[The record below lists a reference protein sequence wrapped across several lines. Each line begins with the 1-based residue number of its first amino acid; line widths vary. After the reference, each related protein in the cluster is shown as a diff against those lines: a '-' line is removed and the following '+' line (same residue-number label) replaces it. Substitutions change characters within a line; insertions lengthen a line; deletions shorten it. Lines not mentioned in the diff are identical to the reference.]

1 MIIDAAERPP
11 NPSCPT
17 CDATLTY
24 VDSEISSGAFRPQAA
39 SMPQMPIHYYDCPS
53 CKHLLEVRD
62 EAASRSDPPD
72 LEGLVEPQVDLG
84 QQLRLFRRHR
94 VVHVDLV
101 ARVAHPVA
109 ALGSQSFFNAAHV
122 AGSPSYPPL

>member
-17 CDATLTY
+17 CDALLTY

-53 CKHLLEVRD
+53 CKTCWKLGTV
-62 EAASRSDPPD
+62 
-72 LEGLVEPQVDLG
+72 VE
-84 QQLRLFRRHR
+84 
-94 VVHVDLV
+94 VDLV
-101 ARVAHPVA
+101 ARVAHRVA
-109 ALGSQSFFNAAHV
+109 ASRQPLVLQRIPRGGQSFVSALVNRLCVAAGGNV
-122 AGSPSYPPL
+122 LLDQSRGRMRRAR